1 MDKKSLLKLQCVTA
15 LALTMFSPVLS
26 TVQTVYAAET
36 SSSTAKSDQI
46 LKTNFRSKSD
56 QTVLI
61 RITKAGD
68 AALKIKKLTFFKTE
82 VDKDGKTI
90 ESSSGFGTTTLEDG
104 SEIASMNVKKD
115 SSYRVE
121 IEYDKSSLGSK
132 EATLTTAIL
141 LKDGSSSSSAKRFN
155 SKTDLDNL
163 QDVALE
169 SLKSKSSEIET
180 KLELEKIKNTA
191 LVDISVYDV
200 TKDLSTGK
208 LKIEELND
216 RNEQRKKTILEH
228 VKKFS
233 NFDQTTK
240 NRLQSLRDDVSDEVL
255 KNQNATASSISSK
268 LALFNS
274 EYEKAF
280 SGIAIVDKTTDPK
293 SKEASPKSDNKSDS
307 SANQK
312 SANDHAKTKES
323 ISNKNDKKVDS
334 SDSKSSQSD
343 KKAQTSIKNEP
354 AKVAKSVDFK
364 SSNQSNSS
372 SKVDTSKLEEGLKI
386 SEQLLSRQVDTSKVS
401 EEGKKNLEQSKKNLA
416 ERVERYKSLVK
427 SEKTD
432 EKSINVAIEDLR
444 AAVGHYSLL
453 LDLKS
458 AVDSQNSSS
467 DSNSQSAKDSKSNK
481 DTDSQKSSASDQS
494 EDQNKSSDLNKA
506 DQSKSTSDEKSQE
519 AKSKDGQAQ
528 GKTPRKFADTGEK
541 DNTTLTVLGFL
552 GLTSML
558 GFIYKFFKRV

>member
-15 LALTMFSPVLS
+15 LALTTFSPVLS
-26 TVQTVYAAET
+26 TVHTVYAVET
-36 SSSTAKSDQI
+36 SSSTATSDQT
-46 LKTNFRSKSD
+46 LNANFRSKSD
-56 QTVLI
+56 QTALI
-61 RITKAGD
+61 RITKTGD
-68 AALKIKKLTFFKTE
+68 VALKIKKLTFFKTE

-90 ESSSGFGTTTLEDG
+90 ESSSSFGTTALDDG
-104 SEIASMNVKKD
+104 SEVASMNVKKD

-121 IEYDKSSLGSK
+121 IEYDKSGLGSK

-155 SKTDLDNL
+155 SKADLDNL
-163 QDVALE
+163 QNVALE
-169 SLKSKSSEIET
+169 SLKAKSSEIET

-191 LVDISVYDV
+191 LVGISVYDV

-216 RNEQRKKTILEH
+216 RNEQRKKAILEH

-233 NFDQTTK
+233 DFDQATK

-280 SGIAIVDKTTDPK
+280 SRIAIVDKTTDPK
-293 SKEASPKSDNKSDS
+293 SKEASSKSDNKSDS

-312 SANDHAKTKES
+312 SANDHTKTKES
-323 ISNKNDKKVDS
+323 VSNKSDANTDS
-334 SDSKSSQSD
+334 SD
-343 KKAQTSIKNEP
+343 KKAQSSDIKNEP
-354 AKVAKSVDFK
+354 AKVAKSVDSK

-386 SEQLLSRQVDTSKVS
+386 AEQLLSRQVDTSKVS
-401 EEGKKNLEQSKKNLA
+401 EEGKKDLEQSKKNLA

-458 AVDSQNSSS
+458 AVDSKNSSS
-467 DSNSQSAKDSKSNK
+467 DSNGQSAKDSKSNK

-494 EDQNKSSDLNKA
+494 KDQNNSSDLNKA
-506 DQSKSTSDEKSQE
+506 DQSKSASDAKSQE
-519 AKSKDGQAQ
+519 IRSKDGQAQ

-558 GFIYKFFKRV
+558 GFIYKFFKRF

>member
-15 LALTMFSPVLS
+15 LALTAFSPVLS
-26 TVQTVYAAET
+26 TVHTVYATET
-36 SSSTAKSDQI
+36 SAAASVSSDQT

-56 QTVLI
+56 QTALI
-61 RITKAGD
+61 RITKTGD
-68 AALKIKKLTFFKTE
+68 TSLKIKKLTFFKTE

-90 ESSSGFGTTTLEDG
+90 ESSSDFGTTTLNDG
-104 SEIASMNVKKD
+104 SEVASMNLKKD

-121 IEYDKSSLGSK
+121 IEYDKSGLGSK

-141 LKDGSSSSSAKRFN
+141 LTDGSSSSSAKRFN
-155 SKTDLDNL
+155 SKADLDNL
-163 QDVALE
+163 QNVALE
-169 SLKSKSSEIET
+169 SLKAKSSEIET
-180 KLELEKIKNTA
+180 NLELEKIKNTA
-191 LVDISVYDV
+191 LVGISVYDV

-216 RNEQRKKTILEH
+216 QNEQRKKSILEH

-233 NFDQTTK
+233 NFDQATK
-240 NRLQSLRDDVSDEVL
+240 NRLQSLRDDVSNEVL
-255 KNQNATASSISSK
+255 KNQNATVSSISSK
-268 LALFNS
+268 LELFNS

-280 SGIAIVDKTTDPK
+280 SGISIVDKTTDTK

-312 SANDHAKTKES
+312 SANAQTKAKES
-323 ISNKNDKKVDS
+323 VSNKSDANTDS
-334 SDSKSSQSD
+334 SD

-354 AKVAKSVDFK
+354 AKVAKSLDSK
-364 SSNQSNSS
+364 YSNQSNSS

-386 SEQLLSRQVDTSKVS
+386 AEQLLSRQVDTSKVS
-401 EEGKKNLEQSKKNLA
+401 EDGKKDLEQSKKNLA

-467 DSNSQSAKDSKSNK
+467 DSNGQSAKDSKSNK
-481 DTDSQKSSASDQS
+481 DTDSQKSSTSDQS
-494 EDQNKSSDLNKA
+494 KDRNKSSDLNKA
-506 DQSKSTSDEKSQE
+506 DQSKSSSEAKSQE
-519 AKSKDGQAQ
+519 TKSKDGQAQ

-541 DNTTLTVLGFL
+541 DNTTLTVLGLL
-552 GLTSML
+552 GLTSMI

>member
-15 LALTMFSPVLS
+15 LALTTFSPVLS
-26 TVQTVYAAET
+26 TVHTVYAAET
-36 SSSTAKSDQI
+36 SSSTATSDQT
-46 LKTNFRSKSD
+46 LNANFRSKSD

-61 RITKAGD
+61 RITKTGD

-82 VDKDGKTI
+82 VDKDGKTV
-90 ESSSGFGTTTLEDG
+90 ESSSVFGTTALDDG
-104 SEIASMNVKKD
+104 SEVASMNVKKD

-121 IEYDKSSLGSK
+121 IEYDKSGLGSK

-155 SKTDLDNL
+155 SKADLDNL
-163 QDVALE
+163 QNVALE
-169 SLKSKSSEIET
+169 SLKAKSSEIET

-191 LVDISVYDV
+191 LVGISVYDM

-216 RNEQRKKTILEH
+216 QNEQRKKAILEH
-228 VKKFS
+228 VKNFS
-233 NFDQTTK
+233 NFDQSTK
-240 NRLQSLRDDVSDEVL
+240 NRLQSLRDDVSNEVL

-268 LALFNS
+268 LELFNS

-280 SGIAIVDKTTDPK
+280 SGIAIVDKTTDRK

-312 SANDHAKTKES
+312 SAEDQTKAKESVSDKSDAKTEPT
-323 ISNKNDKKVDS
+323 DKKS
-334 SDSKSSQSD
+334 
-343 KKAQTSIKNEP
+343 QTSIKNEP
-354 AKVAKSVDFK
+354 ARVAKSINSK

-386 SEQLLSRQVDTSKVS
+386 AEQLLSRQVDISKVS
-401 EEGKKNLEQSKKNLA
+401 EDGKKDLEQSKKNLA

-427 SEKTD
+427 SEKID

-458 AVDSQNSSS
+458 SVDSQNSSS
-467 DSNSQSAKDSKSNK
+467 DSNGQSAKDSKSNK
-481 DTDSQKSSASDQS
+481 DTDSQKSSNSNQS
-494 EDQNKSSDLNKA
+494 KDQNKSSDLNKA
-506 DQSKSTSDEKSQE
+506 DQSKSSSDAKSQE
-519 AKSKDGQAQ
+519 TKSKDGQEQ

-541 DNTTLTVLGFL
+541 DNATLTVLGLL

-558 GFIYKFFKRV
+558 GFIYKFFKRVSNQ

>member
-15 LALTMFSPVLS
+15 LALTTFSPLLS
-26 TVQTVYAAET
+26 TVHTVYAAET
-36 SSSTAKSDQI
+36 SSSTATSNQT
-46 LKTNFRSKSD
+46 LNANFRSKSD

-61 RITKAGD
+61 RITKTGD

-82 VDKDGKTI
+82 VDKDGKTV
-90 ESSSGFGTTTLEDG
+90 ESSSGFGTTALDDG
-104 SEIASMNVKKD
+104 SEVASMNVKKD

-121 IEYDKSSLGSK
+121 IEYDKSGLGSK

-141 LKDGSSSSSAKRFN
+141 LKDGSSSSSSKRFN
-155 SKTDLDNL
+155 SEADLDNL
-163 QDVALE
+163 QNVALE
-169 SLKSKSSEIET
+169 SLKAKSSEIET

-191 LVDISVYDV
+191 LVGISVYDV

-216 RNEQRKKTILEH
+216 HNEQRKKAILEH

-233 NFDQTTK
+233 NFDQSTK

-255 KNQNATASSISSK
+255 KNQNATASSINSK

-323 ISNKNDKKVDS
+323 VSNKSDANTDS
-334 SDSKSSQSD
+334 SD
-343 KKAQTSIKNEP
+343 KKAQSSDIKNEP
-354 AKVAKSVDFK
+354 AKVAKSVDSK

-386 SEQLLSRQVDTSKVS
+386 AEQLLSRQVDTSKVS
-401 EEGKKNLEQSKKNLA
+401 EEGKKDLEQSKKNLA

-458 AVDSQNSSS
+458 AVDSKNSSS
-467 DSNSQSAKDSKSNK
+467 DSSGQSAKDSKSNK

-494 EDQNKSSDLNKA
+494 KDQNNSSDLNKA
-506 DQSKSTSDEKSQE
+506 DQSKSASDAKSQE
-519 AKSKDGQAQ
+519 IRSKDGQAQ

-541 DNTTLTVLGFL
+541 DNTNLTVLGFL
-552 GLTSML
+552 GLTSMI
-558 GFIYKFFKRV
+558 GFIYKFFKRF